1 MAEILFGDE
10 NDDDHIS
17 IIDPLKRIIWHIYLR
32 DWNVEPMDH
41 SFFNGK
47 IIKKR
52 EPKNIVFV
60 SSAKK
65 TDITDYD
72 YLFHILINLLK
83 IDDEFRGFHLIFDKN
98 DNGEDLLFL

>member
-47 IIKKR
+47 IIKKESQR
-52 EPKNIVFV
+52 ILCL
-60 SSAKK
+60 
-65 TDITDYD
+65 
-72 YLFHILINLLK
+72 YLVQKRLI
-83 IDDEFRGFHLIFDKN
+83 
-98 DNGEDLLFL
+98 